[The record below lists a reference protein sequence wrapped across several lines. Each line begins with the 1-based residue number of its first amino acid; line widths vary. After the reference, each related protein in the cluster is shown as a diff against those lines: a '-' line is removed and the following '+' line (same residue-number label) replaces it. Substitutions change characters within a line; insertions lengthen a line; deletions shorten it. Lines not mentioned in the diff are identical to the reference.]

1 MLAVFSQKSNQNFI
15 LNDNDF
21 GRGEPNREAFYRTP
35 HHIELALMTRKNIF
49 ALSCRLRDTTSTRI
63 LHSTSHFA
71 EIGDR
76 DNKKDGMLPSLQKK
90 VRVLRNRCNR
100 LTRPF
105 LKNNE
110 AFEDRLERAFF

>member
-1 MLAVFSQKSNQNFI
+1 
-15 LNDNDF
+15 
-21 GRGEPNREAFYRTP
+21 
-35 HHIELALMTRKNIF
+35 MTRKNIF

-110 AFEDRLERAFF
+110 ATRARVFLNHSVFPLDQRENSNDGFERCLIEIDFLIIYAPGVVVIYV